1 MRKSH
6 IILICL
12 FVFIV
17 ASFFVTKTLA
27 YYPWVSEDYEWRS
40 INQRAKII
48 QQQRKLIK
56 AISAMSQP
64 AIDPNLQ
71 KAVVYLLKS
80 NQETTKR
87 INKLEKIIKKL
98 EKRAELNYKL
108 EKIHWSKVI
117 EIDKQIKLLRK

>member
-1 MRKSH
+1 MKKSH

-17 ASFFVTKTLA
+17 TGFFVTKVLA
-27 YYPWVSEDYEWRS
+27 YYPWISEDYEWKS

-48 QQQRKLIK
+48 RQQRELIE
-56 AISAMSQP
+56 AISTMSQP

-71 KAVVYLLKS
+71 KAVVYLLKT
-80 NQETTKR
+80 NQENTRR

-98 EKRAELNYKL
+98 EKQTELSYRL
-108 EKIHWSKVI
+108 GKIHWSKVI
-117 EIDKQIKLLRK
+117 EIDKQIKLLKK